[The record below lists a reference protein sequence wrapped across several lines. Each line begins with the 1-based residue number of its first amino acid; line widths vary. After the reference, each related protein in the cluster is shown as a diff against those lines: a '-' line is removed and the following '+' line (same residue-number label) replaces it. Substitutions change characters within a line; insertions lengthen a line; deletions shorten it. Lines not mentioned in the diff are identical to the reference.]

1 MALKDNNSTVRMI
14 AAQDLGKL
22 GDIRAVEPL
31 ILALKDD
38 NSWVRF
44 SAAEALGNV
53 YQNINDSDINADDND
68 AQNNKTKAVKQL
80 IQSLSDG
87 DNNVPYIAAKSRGI
101 IGDRRAI
108 EPLASAL
115 KDSD

>member
-1 MALKDNNSTVRMI
+1 MI